1 LTSQRHGR
9 SSWHLIES
17 DIPEPTELNRI
28 DGNFGSLALSIQPCT
43 HKYGIRISERHIAS
57 SRWKDKG
64 DHSEKK
70 DKRRSSPM
78 YNHRNAAE
86 HASASKLSED
96 TAKLHSSDSLK
107 EKLWPTMKR
116 LQQRGHFRVL
126 EP

>member
-1 LTSQRHGR
+1 
-9 SSWHLIES
+9 
-17 DIPEPTELNRI
+17 
-28 DGNFGSLALSIQPCT
+28 
-43 HKYGIRISERHIAS
+43 
-57 SRWKDKG
+57 
-64 DHSEKK
+64 
-70 DKRRSSPM
+70 M